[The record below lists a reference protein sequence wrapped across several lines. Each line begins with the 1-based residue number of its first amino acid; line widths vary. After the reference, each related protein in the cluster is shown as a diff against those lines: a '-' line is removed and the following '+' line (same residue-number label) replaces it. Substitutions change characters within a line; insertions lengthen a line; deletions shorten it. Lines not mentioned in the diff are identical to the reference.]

1 MENAPASR
9 AVLITGAST
18 GIGRATALDLAAA
31 GFRVFAGIRKPE
43 DGEALQRDASGS
55 LEPVTLDVTDG
66 GQIEAAAARVE
77 QVVESELAG
86 TGLAGLVN
94 NAGVAVPSPLEV
106 QPIEDFR
113 RQLEI
118 NLTGQLAVT
127 QAFLPL
133 LRKAKGRLVFVSS
146 IGGRVALPFTGAY
159 HASKFGLEAIGDS
172 LRRELR
178 PWGIEVSL
186 VEPGA
191 VTTPLWERGE
201 REGDELIAGFSE
213 QAREL
218 YGDKLERYRLMVRKI
233 AADGVTP
240 EQAAKVIVEA
250 LTADKPKT
258 RYLVGRDAKIQ
269 ARVAKLIP
277 DRLMDG
283 LISREMGF

>member
-1 MENAPASR
+1 VQNEPATR

-18 GIGRATALDLAAA
+18 GIGRTTALKLAAS
-31 GFRVFAGIRKPE
+31 GFKVFAGIRKPE
-43 DGEALQRDASGS
+43 DGEALQRDASGP
-55 LEPVTLDVTDG
+55 LDPVTLDVTDG

-77 QVVESELAG
+77 QELGAA
-86 TGLAGLVN
+86 GLAGLIN
-94 NAGVAVPSPLEV
+94 NAGVAVPAPLEV
-106 QPIEDFR
+106 QPIDDFR

-133 LRKAKGRLVFVSS
+133 LRRAKGRLVFVSS

-186 VEPGA
+186 VEPGTVA
-191 VTTPLWERGE
+191 TPMWERGE
-201 REGDELIAGFSE
+201 RAGDAVIGGFSE

-218 YGDKLERYRLMVRKI
+218 YGEKIERYRLVVRKVAARGVSAERVAETI
-233 AADGVTP
+233 A
-240 EQAAKVIVEA
+240 EA
-250 LTADKPKT
+250 LTATRPRT
-258 RYLVGRDAKIQ
+258 RYLVGREVKIQ
-269 ARVAKLIP
+269 ARVAKLLP
-277 DRLMDG
+277 DRLMDR

>member
-1 MENAPASR
+1 MANAPAAR
-9 AVLITGAST
+9 AFLITGAST
-18 GIGRATALDLAAA
+18 GIGRATALNLAAA
-31 GFRVFAGIRKPE
+31 GFKVFAAIRKPE
-43 DGEALQRDASGS
+43 DGEALQRDASRG

-77 QVVESELAG
+77 QALEHELAG
-86 TGLAGLVN
+86 GLAGLVN
-94 NAGVAVPSPLEV
+94 NAGVAVPAPLEV
-106 QPIEDFR
+106 QPIDEFR
-113 RQLEI
+113 RQLEV

-133 LRKAKGRLVFVSS
+133 LRRAKGRVVFVSS

-159 HASKFGLEAIGDS
+159 HASKFALEAIGDS

-178 PWGIEVSL
+178 PCGIEISL

-213 QAREL
+213 RAREL
-218 YGDKLERYRLMVRKI
+218 YGDNLERYRLMVRKI
-233 AADGVTP
+233 AADGLTP
-240 EQAAKVIVEA
+240 EQASEVIVEA
-250 LTADKPKT
+250 LTADKPKP

-269 ARVAKLIP
+269 ARVAKLLP
-277 DRLMDG
+277 DRLMDR

>member
-1 MENAPASR
+1 
-9 AVLITGAST
+9 
-18 GIGRATALDLAAA
+18 
-31 GFRVFAGIRKPE
+31 
-43 DGEALQRDASGS
+43 

-77 QVVESELAG
+77 QALEHELAG
-86 TGLAGLVN
+86 AGLAGLVN
-94 NAGVAVPSPLEV
+94 NAGVAVPAPLEV
-106 QPIEDFR
+106 QPIDDFR
-113 RQLEI
+113 RQLEV

-133 LRKAKGRLVFVSS
+133 LRRAKGRVVFVSS

-159 HASKFGLEAIGDS
+159 HASKFALEAIGDS

-178 PWGIEVSL
+178 PWGIEISL

-213 QAREL
+213 RAREL
-218 YGDKLERYRLMVRKI
+218 YGDNLERYRMMVRKI
-233 AADGVTP
+233 AADGLPP
-240 EQAAKVIVEA
+240 EQAAEVIVEA
-250 LTADKPKT
+250 LTADKPKP

-269 ARVAKLIP
+269 ARVAKLLP
-277 DRLMDG
+277 DRLMDR